1 MTDDFT
7 HRFGQLDLGP
17 THPSNPADSGQSL
30 YDVHSLARRYDFRT
44 VDGNAWAVDTKTRER
59 AFRIDAKGR
68 TFLPDGKEIATPK
81 LTRRAIP
88 APIADRL
95 YGQQHTRPAPKIR
108 PDAEPAT
115 RLAATLYGPKK

>member
-17 THPSNPADSGQSL
+17 THPSNPADPGQSL
-30 YDVHSLARRYDFRT
+30 YDVHSLARRCDFRT
-44 VDGNAWAVDTKTRER
+44 EDGSAWAIDTKTRER

-81 LTRRAIP
+81 LTRRAVP

-95 YGQQHTRPAPKIR
+95 YGQQS
-108 PDAEPAT
+108 T
-115 RLAATLYGPKK
+115 RLAPAAKPAADPAARLAAKLYGRG

>member
-17 THPSNPADSGQSL
+17 THPSNPADPGQSL

-44 VDGNAWAVDTKTRER
+44 EDGSAWAIDTKTRER

-81 LTRRAIP
+81 LTRRAAPP
-88 APIADRL
+88 ALTERL
-95 YGQQHTRPAPKIR
+95 YGGQRPRHTAAPTPVTDPA
-108 PDAEPAT
+108 A
-115 RLAATLYGPKK
+115 RLAAKLYGSKK